1 MRVLAIIF
9 SKTGLF
15 QVILE
20 NDNALAAQSIVAAL
34 DGHSP

>member
-15 QVILE
+15 QVVLE
-20 NDNALAAQSIVAAL
+20 NDNALVAQRPAAAL
-34 DGHSP
+34 DRRRP